1 MILLQLCSELVAVRR
16 INDWSTTR
24 GGPMLAMKL
33 RYYVYLM
40 VCVAVLVMLVFNPRL
55 MAASGIP
62 AACASLVELARQLLA
77 AVR

>member
-1 MILLQLCSELVAVRR
+1 MF
-16 INDWSTTR
+16 
-24 GGPMLAMKL
+24 AMKL

-62 AACASLVELARQLLA
+62 AAFASLVELAHQLLA
-77 AVR
+77 AAR

>member
-1 MILLQLCSELVAVRR
+1 
-16 INDWSTTR
+16 
-24 GGPMLAMKL
+24 MLAMKL

-62 AACASLVELARQLLA
+62 AAFASLVELAHQLLA
-77 AVR
+77 AAR